1 MEAVEEKQGNLT
13 ALERKWLEQQQNK
26 TPTIDDVF
34 NDEGQLDEEKLN
46 GSVRDH
52 LPRPTG
58 WRISLL
64 PYRGARVT
72 KGGIAIAEE
81 TQKKT
86 QLATTC
92 AYVLEVGPLAYCDES
107 KFPDGPWCKP
117 GDWIVFGRYAGSRI
131 PIEGGEIRLINDDEV
146 LATIANPEDIVHML

>member
-1 MEAVEEKQGNLT
+1 MEAVEEKQENLT
-13 ALERKWLEQQQNK
+13 ALERKWLEEQKNK
-26 TPTIDDVF
+26 VPTIDDVF
-34 NDEGQLDEEKLN
+34 NDEGQLDEVKLN
-46 GSVRDH
+46 ESVRDH

-92 AYVLEVGPLAYCDES
+92 AYVLEVGPLAYCDEG

-117 GDWIVFGRYAGSRI
+117 GDWSVFGRYAGSRI

>member
-1 MEAVEEKQGNLT
+1 MEAVEENLT
-13 ALERKWLEQQQNK
+13 ALERKWLDQQKNK
-26 TPTIDDVF
+26 VPTIDDVF
-34 NDEGQLDEEKLN
+34 NDEGQLDEVKLN
-46 GSVRDH
+46 ESVRDH

-146 LATIANPEDIVHML
+146 LATIANPEDIVHLL

>member
-1 MEAVEEKQGNLT
+1 MEAVEEKQDNLT

-26 TPTIDDVF
+26 GPTIDDVF
-34 NDEGQLDEEKLN
+34 NDEGKLDQEKLN
-46 GSVRDH
+46 ENLLER
-52 LPRPTG
+52 LPHPTG

-131 PIEGGEIRLINDDEV
+131 PIDGGEIRIINDDEV
-146 LATIANPEDIVHML
+146 LAIIADPEDVVHLL

>member
-1 MEAVEEKQGNLT
+1 
-13 ALERKWLEQQQNK
+13 LEQQQNRA
-26 TPTIDDVF
+26 PTIDDVF
-34 NDEGQLDEEKLN
+34 NDEGQLDEVKLN
-46 GSVRDH
+46 ESVRDH

>member
-1 MEAVEEKQGNLT
+1 MEAVEEKQDNLT

>member
-1 MEAVEEKQGNLT
+1 MEAVEEKQENLT
-13 ALERKWLEQQQNK
+13 ALERKWLEEQKNK
-26 TPTIDDVF
+26 VPTIDDVF
-34 NDEGQLDEEKLN
+34 NDEGQLDEVKLN
-46 GSVRDH
+46 ESVRNH

-92 AYVLEVGPLAYCDES
+92 AYVLEVGPLAYCDEG

>member
-1 MEAVEEKQGNLT
+1 MEAVEEKQDNLT
-13 ALERKWLEQQQNK
+13 ALERKWLEQQQAK
-26 TPTIDDVF
+26 GPTIDDVF

-146 LATIANPEDIVHML
+146 LATIANPEDIVHLL

>member
-1 MEAVEEKQGNLT
+1 MEAVEENLT
-13 ALERKWLEQQQNK
+13 ALERKWLDQQKNK
-26 TPTIDDVF
+26 VPTIDDVF
-34 NDEGQLDEEKLN
+34 NDEGQLDEVKLN
-46 GSVRDH
+46 ESVRDH

-92 AYVLEVGPLAYCDES
+92 AYVLEVGPLAYCDEG

>member
-1 MEAVEEKQGNLT
+1 MEAVEEKQENLT
-13 ALERKWLEQQQNK
+13 ALERKWLEEQKNRV
-26 TPTIDDVF
+26 PTIDDVF
-34 NDEGQLDEEKLN
+34 NDEGQLDEVKLN
-46 GSVRDH
+46 ESVRDH

-92 AYVLEVGPLAYCDES
+92 AYVLEVGPLAYCDEG

>member
-1 MEAVEEKQGNLT
+1 MEAVEEKQDNLT
-13 ALERKWLEQQQNK
+13 ALERKWLEQQQTK
-26 TPTIDDVF
+26 VPTIDDVF

-46 GSVRDH
+46 ESVRDH

-64 PYRGARVT
+64 PYRGARVS

-146 LATIANPEDIVHML
+146 LATIANPEDIVHLL

>member
-1 MEAVEEKQGNLT
+1 MEAVEENLT
-13 ALERKWLEQQQNK
+13 ALERKWLEEQKNRV
-26 TPTIDDVF
+26 PTIDDVF
-34 NDEGQLDEEKLN
+34 NDEGQLDEVKLN
-46 GSVRDH
+46 ESVRDH

>member
-1 MEAVEEKQGNLT
+1 
-13 ALERKWLEQQQNK
+13 
-26 TPTIDDVF
+26 
-34 NDEGQLDEEKLN
+34 
-46 GSVRDH
+46 
-52 LPRPTG
+52 
-58 WRISLL
+58 
-64 PYRGARVT
+64 VT

-92 AYVLEVGPLAYCDES
+92 AYVLEVGPLAYCDEG

>member
-1 MEAVEEKQGNLT
+1 MEAVEENLT
-13 ALERKWLEQQQNK
+13 ALERKWLNQQKNK
-26 TPTIDDVF
+26 VPTIDDVF
-34 NDEGQLDEEKLN
+34 NDEGQLDEVKLN
-46 GSVRDH
+46 ESVRDH

-92 AYVLEVGPLAYCDES
+92 AYVLEVGPLAYCDEG

-146 LATIANPEDIVHML
+146 LATIANPEDIVHLL

>member
-1 MEAVEEKQGNLT
+1 MEAVEEKLENLT
-13 ALERKWLEQQQNK
+13 PLERKWLEERQNK
-26 TPTIDDVF
+26 VPTVEDVF
-34 NDEGQLDEEKLN
+34 TDDGKLDEEKLDDDI
-46 GSVRDH
+46 RAR
-52 LPRPTG
+52 LPHPTG

-64 PYRGARVT
+64 PYRGARVS

-86 QLATTC
+86 QLGTTC

-131 PIEGGEIRLINDDEV
+131 PIEGGEIRIINDDEV
-146 LATIANPEDIVHML
+146 LATLNDPEDVIHLL

>member
-1 MEAVEEKQGNLT
+1 MEAVEEKQDNLT
-13 ALERKWLEQQQNK
+13 ALERKWLEQQQNRA
-26 TPTIDDVF
+26 PTIDDVF
-34 NDEGQLDEEKLN
+34 NDEGQLDEVKLN
-46 GSVRDH
+46 ESVRDH

-131 PIEGGEIRLINDDEV
+131 PIECFVCWLI
-146 LATIANPEDIVHML
+146 

>member
-1 MEAVEEKQGNLT
+1 MEAVEERQEGLT
-13 ALERKWLEQQQNK
+13 ALERKWMEESEHK
-26 TPTIDDVF
+26 GPTVDDVF
-34 NDEGQLDEEKLN
+34 TDDGKLDEEKLN
-46 GSVRDH
+46 GSIRDR

-64 PYRGARVT
+64 PYRGARMT

-92 AYVLEVGPLAYCDES
+92 AYVLEVGPLAYCDEG
-107 KFPDGPWCKP
+107 KFPDGPWCKA

-131 PIEGGEIRLINDDEV
+131 PIEGGEIRIINDDEV
-146 LATIANPEDIVHML
+146 LATIGDPEDLIHLL

>member
-1 MEAVEEKQGNLT
+1 MEAVEEKQENLT
-13 ALERKWLEQQQNK
+13 PLERKWLEERQAK
-26 TPTIDDVF
+26 VPTVEDVF
-34 NDEGQLDEEKLN
+34 DDEGQLNEKMLNEEI
-46 GSVRDH
+46 RQH

-64 PYRGARVT
+64 PYRGARMS

-86 QLATTC
+86 QLGTTC
-92 AYVLEVGPLAYCDES
+92 AYVLDVGPLAYADES

-117 GDWIVFGRYAGSRI
+117 GDWIIFGRYAGSRI

-146 LATIANPEDIVHML
+146 LATLSDPEDVLHLL

>member
-1 MEAVEEKQGNLT
+1 MEAVEEKQDNMT
-13 ALERKWLEQQQNK
+13 ALERKWLEQQQNRA
-26 TPTIDDVF
+26 PTIDDVF
-34 NDEGQLDEEKLN
+34 NDEGQLDEVKLN
-46 GSVRDH
+46 ESVRDH

-92 AYVLEVGPLAYCDES
+92 AYVLEVGPLAYCDEG

>member
-1 MEAVEEKQGNLT
+1 MEAVEEKQQGLT
-13 ALERKWLEQQQNK
+13 ALERKWMEEDAHK
-26 TPTIDDVF
+26 GPTVDDVF
-34 NDEGQLDEEKLN
+34 TDDGKLDEEKLN
-46 GSVRDH
+46 GSIRDR

-92 AYVLEVGPLAYCDES
+92 AYVLETGPLAFCDES
-107 KFPDGPWCKP
+107 KFPDGPWCKA

-131 PIEGGEIRLINDDEV
+131 PIEGGEIRIINDDEV
-146 LATIANPEDIVHML
+146 LATISDPEDLIHLL

>member
-1 MEAVEEKQGNLT
+1 METVEEKQDNLT
-13 ALERKWLEQQQNK
+13 ALERKWLEQQQTK
-26 TPTIDDVF
+26 VPTIDDVF

-46 GSVRDH
+46 ESVRDH

-64 PYRGARVT
+64 PYRGARVS

-146 LATIANPEDIVHML
+146 LATIANPEDIVHLL

>member
-1 MEAVEEKQGNLT
+1 METVEEKQDNLT
-13 ALERKWLEQQQNK
+13 ALERKWLEQQQTK
-26 TPTIDDVF
+26 VPTIDDVF

-46 GSVRDH
+46 ESVRDH

-146 LATIANPEDIVHML
+146 LATIANPEDIVHLL

>member
-1 MEAVEEKQGNLT
+1 MEAVEEKQDNLT

-46 GSVRDH
+46 ESVRDH

>member
-1 MEAVEEKQGNLT
+1 MEAVEEKQENLT
-13 ALERKWLEQQQNK
+13 ALERKWLEEQKNRV
-26 TPTIDDVF
+26 PTIDDVF
-34 NDEGQLDEEKLN
+34 NDEGQLDEVKLN
-46 GSVRDH
+46 ESVRDH

>member
-1 MEAVEEKQGNLT
+1 MEAVEEQQDSLT
-13 ALERKWLEQQQNK
+13 ALERKWLDRDANK
-26 TPTIDDVF
+26 SPTIDDIF
-34 NDEGQLDEEKLN
+34 LDDGKLDEETLN
-46 GSVRDH
+46 GSIREH

-64 PYRGARVT
+64 PYRGARLS
-72 KGGIAIAEE
+72 KGGIAIADE

-92 AYVLEVGPLAYCDES
+92 AYVLEVGPLAYCDEG
-107 KFPDGPWCKP
+107 KFPDGPWCKA
-117 GDWIVFGRYAGSRI
+117 GDWIVFGRYAGARI

-146 LATIANPEDIVHML
+146 LAIINDPQDVVHVL

>member
-1 MEAVEEKQGNLT
+1 MEAVEEKQDNLT
-13 ALERKWLEQQQNK
+13 ALERKWLEQQQNRA
-26 TPTIDDVF
+26 PTIDDVF
-34 NDEGQLDEEKLN
+34 NDEGQLDEVKLN
-46 GSVRDH
+46 ESVRDH

-146 LATIANPEDIVHML
+146 LATIASPEDIVHML

>member
-1 MEAVEEKQGNLT
+1 
-13 ALERKWLEQQQNK
+13 
-26 TPTIDDVF
+26 
-34 NDEGQLDEEKLN
+34 
-46 GSVRDH
+46 
-52 LPRPTG
+52 
-58 WRISLL
+58 L

>member
-1 MEAVEEKQGNLT
+1 MEAVEEKQDNLT
-13 ALERKWLEQQQNK
+13 ALERKWLEQQQAK
-26 TPTIDDVF
+26 GPTIDDVF

-46 GSVRDH
+46 ESVRDH

-92 AYVLEVGPLAYCDES
+92 AYVLEVGPLADCDES

-117 GDWIVFGRYAGSRI
+117 GGWIVFGRYAGSRI

-146 LATIANPEDIVHML
+146 LATIANPEDIVHLL

>member
-1 MEAVEEKQGNLT
+1 MEAVEERQAGLT
-13 ALERKWLEQQQNK
+13 ALERKWIEEKENK
-26 TPTIDDVF
+26 GPTVDDVF
-34 NDEGQLDEEKLN
+34 TDEGKLDEEKLN
-46 GSVRDH
+46 GGIRDR

-64 PYRGARVT
+64 PYRGARMT

-107 KFPDGPWCKP
+107 KFPDGPWCKA

-131 PIEGGEIRLINDDEV
+131 PIEGGEIRIINDDEV
-146 LATIANPEDIVHML
+146 LATIGDPEDIIHLQ

>member
-1 MEAVEEKQGNLT
+1 MEAVEEKQDNLT
-13 ALERKWLEQQQNK
+13 ALERKWLEQQQTK
-26 TPTIDDVF
+26 VPTIDDVF

-46 GSVRDH
+46 ESVRDH

-146 LATIANPEDIVHML
+146 LATIANPEDIVHLL

>member
-1 MEAVEEKQGNLT
+1 MEAVEENLT
-13 ALERKWLEQQQNK
+13 ALERKWLDQQKNK
-26 TPTIDDVF
+26 VPTIDDVF
-34 NDEGQLDEEKLN
+34 NDEGQLDEVKLN
-46 GSVRDH
+46 ESVRDH

>member
-1 MEAVEEKQGNLT
+1 MEAVEEKQDNLT
-13 ALERKWLEQQQNK
+13 ALERKWLEQQQAK
-26 TPTIDDVF
+26 VPTIDDVF

-46 GSVRDH
+46 ESVRDH

-64 PYRGARVT
+64 PYRGARVS

-146 LATIANPEDIVHML
+146 LATIANPEDIVHLL

>member
-1 MEAVEEKQGNLT
+1 MEAVEEKQDNLT
-13 ALERKWLEQQQNK
+13 ALERKWLEQQQTK
-26 TPTIDDVF
+26 VPTIDDVF

-46 GSVRDH
+46 ESVRDH

-64 PYRGARVT
+64 PYRGARVS

>member
-1 MEAVEEKQGNLT
+1 MEAVEEKQDNLT
-13 ALERKWLEQQQNK
+13 ALERKWLEQQQAK
-26 TPTIDDVF
+26 GPTIDDVF

-46 GSVRDH
+46 ESVRDH

-146 LATIANPEDIVHML
+146 LATIANPEDIVHLL

>member
-1 MEAVEEKQGNLT
+1 MEAVEEQQSGLT
-13 ALERKWLEQQQNK
+13 ALERKWLEQQQSK
-26 TPTIDDVF
+26 GPTIDDVF
-34 NDEGQLDEEKLN
+34 NDEGKLDEEKLN
-46 GSVRDH
+46 EDILER
-52 LPRPTG
+52 LPHPTG

-131 PIEGGEIRLINDDEV
+131 PIDGGEIRIINDDEV
-146 LATIANPEDIVHML
+146 LATIADPEDVVHLL

>member
-1 MEAVEEKQGNLT
+1 MEAVEENLT
-13 ALERKWLEQQQNK
+13 ALERKWLDQQKNK
-26 TPTIDDVF
+26 VPTIDDVF
-34 NDEGQLDEEKLN
+34 NDEGQLDEVKLN
-46 GSVRDH
+46 ESVRDH

-92 AYVLEVGPLAYCDES
+92 AYVLEVGPLAYCDEG

-131 PIEGGEIRLINDDEV
+131 PIEGGEIRQINDDEV

>member
-1 MEAVEEKQGNLT
+1 MEAVEENLT
-13 ALERKWLEQQQNK
+13 ALERKWLNQQKNK
-26 TPTIDDVF
+26 VPTIDDVF
-34 NDEGQLDEEKLN
+34 NDEGQLDEVKLN
-46 GSVRDH
+46 ESVRDH

-92 AYVLEVGPLAYCDES
+92 AYVLEVGPLAYCDEG